1 VSGRLV
7 LVATPIGHLG
17 DLSPRAAEALAAAD
31 LLCCE
36 DTRRT
41 AKLYSHLGIARPTTV
56 VVNEHT
62 EHDIAARAVAA
73 AVGGATVVLVS
84 DAGTPAISDPGE
96 RLVRAAIDAGITVT
110 IVPGPSAVVAAV
122 AISGLRTQRFVME
135 GFLPR
140 SGRARTERLA
150 ALRVEQ
156 RTIVLYEAPHRLAR
170 TLTDLVH
177 HLGPDRVVSV
187 VRELTKIHEQV
198 WRGTLSDALVLTDTV
213 EPRGEYVVVV
223 DGAPVPPPA
232 DEDTVIKALRGE
244 LQAGRSRSDAAATV
258 AAALGMSRR
267 KVYAA
272 ALELD

>member
-1 VSGRLV
+1 

-62 EHDIAARAVAA
+62 EHDVAARAVAA
-73 AVGGATVVLVS
+73 AIGGATVVLVS

-96 RLVRAAIDAGITVT
+96 RLVRAAIDAGVTVS
-110 IVPGPSAVVAAV
+110 IVPGPSAVIAAL
-122 AISGLRTQRFVME
+122 AISGLPTQRFVME

-140 SGRARTERLA
+140 TGRARTERLA
-150 ALRVEQ
+150 ALRTER
-156 RTIVLYEAPHRLAR
+156 RTMVLYEAPHRLAR
-170 TLTDLVH
+170 TLADLTDA
-177 HLGPDRVVSV
+177 LGPQRAVSV
-187 VRELTKIHEQV
+187 VRELTKLHEQT
-198 WRGTLSDALVLTDTV
+198 WRGTLAEGLALTASI
-213 EPRGEYVVVV
+213 EPRGEYVLVV

-232 DEDTVIKALRGE
+232 DEDTVVEALRAE
-244 LQAGRSRSDAAATV
+244 LRAGRSRSDAAAAV
-258 AAALGMSRR
+258 AATLGLPRR
-267 KVYAA
+267 RVYAA
-272 ALELD
+272 AHDLEP